1 MSERCFCDFCNSS
14 FLIRGSVIVH
24 WLPVSILK
32 SGMKH
37 LRRNKSYQFQ
47 PPKGS
52 FCARTFKVQKYRTKR
67 SGLLM
72 FSEIGKLHAKKIIH
86 FTPAGECVQSV
97 QSLEERLEDLHSL
110 SLNFCLTKFLR
121 KIERAFFQVFSTP
134 LLINFQTHVFGY
146 PNTYFWIY
154 KIFIWA

>member
-1 MSERCFCDFCNSS
+1 MTSS
-14 FLIRGSVIVH
+14 VV
-24 WLPVSILK
+24 ILK
-32 SGMKH
+32 SGRSCYAGICLASFDHQKW
-37 LRRNKSYQFQ
+37 
-47 PPKGS
+47 PKRS
-52 FCARTFKVQKYRTKR
+52 FCARTFKVQKYKTKR

-121 KIERAFFQVFSTP
+121 KIERAFVQVFSTP

-154 KIFIWA
+154 KIFI